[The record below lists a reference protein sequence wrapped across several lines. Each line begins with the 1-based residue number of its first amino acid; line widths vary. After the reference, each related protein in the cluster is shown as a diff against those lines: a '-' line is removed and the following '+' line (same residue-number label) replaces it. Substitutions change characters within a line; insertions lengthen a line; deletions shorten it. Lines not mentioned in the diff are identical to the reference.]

1 MHPQKKRANAGFT
14 LIEVLVAMVIF
25 AIASAATVSLMYH
38 STRMVAENSSS
49 SQAITVAQR
58 VLEDLR
64 TLDYEDIEDGS
75 FSYTWAA
82 KNKTFNASW
91 SVYEDAPEAGLKT
104 IIVTVTWDGKGGTK
118 SYETHTIYSQITA

>member
-1 MHPQKKRANAGFT
+1 
-14 LIEVLVAMVIF
+14 
-25 AIASAATVSLMYH
+25 
-38 STRMVAENSSS
+38 MVAENSSS

-75 FSYTWAA
+75 FSYIWAA
-82 KNKTFNASW
+82 KNKTFTASW
-91 SVYEDAPEAGLKT
+91 SVYEDDPEAGLKT

-118 SYETHTIYSQITA
+118 SYETQTIYSQITA

>member
-1 MHPQKKRANAGFT
+1 MPPQKKRSHTGFT

-64 TLDYEDIEDGS
+64 TLDYKDIEDGS
-75 FSYTWAA
+75 FSYDWAA
-82 KNKTFNASW
+82 KGKTFNASW
-91 SVYEDAPEAGLKT
+91 SVSEDDPEAGLKT

-118 SYETHTIYSQITA
+118 SYETQTIYSQITA